1 MPSPFSKQTF
11 LLLQGVAT
19 PFFPELG
26 KALESAGHRVLK
38 MNFCGGDLLSGR
50 FFSNTLKNIN
60 YRGGLQG
67 LDAFYI
73 SIFDE
78 YNITDIIL
86 FGDTRPLHTPAVRI
100 AKENDITVHV
110 YEEGYFRP
118 NWITLDTGGV
128 NAFSSLSKDPDYYLN
143 YFQSGS
149 SNSLFDNN
157 RHEKATI
164 NTGGGLA
171 IRAWHDIRYHAAT
184 ILLKAHFPHYQSHRP
199 ERASKE
205 YWGWIKR
212 LPSLFLYYNDQSKQ
226 KITSLLR
233 NQKAFYLLPLQ
244 LDGDSQMR
252 IHSPIN
258 TVTELIETAL
268 KSFSSHAPH
277 DSVLVIKNHPLDP
290 WFVDY
295 PQLINTAAK
304 KYNIAKDRVMYLE
317 SGDLNSLLKN
327 AKGTVLVNSTVGT
340 SALQLGCPVI
350 ALGSAIYDMAGLTFQ
365 GTLDNFWTEASP
377 PNKELFDNFQ
387 KIVIEKTHINGAFY
401 NRQGIEMAVRGSLSK
416 LINTLS

>member
-1 MPSPFSKQTF
+1 MIKQNF

-19 PFFPELG
+19 PFFSELG
-26 KALESAGHRVLK
+26 KALNSAGHSVLK
-38 MNFCGGDLLSGR
+38 VNFCGGDLLTGR
-50 FFSNTLKNIN
+50 FFSNTLKNTN
-60 YRGGLQG
+60 YRGGLKG
-67 LDAFYI
+67 LDAFYV
-73 SIFDE
+73 SLFDE
-78 YNITDIIL
+78 HNITDIIL
-86 FGDTRPLHTPAVRI
+86 FGDTRPIHTPAVRI
-100 AKENDITVHV
+100 AKESNITVHV

-118 NWITLDTGGV
+118 NWITLDKGGV
-128 NAFSSLSKDPDYYLN
+128 NAFSSLSKDPDFYLSA
-143 YFQSGS
+143 F
-149 SNSLFDNN
+149 SNASNN
-157 RHEKATI
+157 KETAM

-184 ILLKAHFPHYQSHRP
+184 LLLKKHFPHYQSHRP

-226 KITSLLR
+226 KINTLLK
-233 NQKAFYLLPLQ
+233 NQNPFYLLPLQ

-258 TVTELIETAL
+258 TVSELIETTL
-268 KSFSSHAPH
+268 KSFSTHAP
-277 DSVLVIKNHPLDP
+277 DNSVLVIKNHPLDP
-290 WFVDY
+290 WFINY
-295 PQLINTAAK
+295 PRLINKATK
-304 KYNIAKDRVMYLE
+304 QYKIAKERVIYLE
-317 SGDLNSLLKN
+317 SGDINSLLDH

-340 SALQLGCPVI
+340 SALQKGCPVI

-365 GTLDNFWTEASP
+365 GSLDQFWAEANP

-387 KIVIEKTHINGAFY
+387 KTVIEQTHINGAFY
-401 NRQGIEMAVRGSLSK
+401 NRKGIEMAVKGSLSK

>member
-1 MPSPFSKQTF
+1 MNKPISKQTF

-26 KALESAGHRVLK
+26 KALISKGHTVLK
-38 MNFCGGDLLSGR
+38 VNFCGGDLLTGR
-50 FFSNTLKNIN
+50 FFSNTLTNIN
-60 YRGGLQG
+60 YRGGLKG
-67 LDAFYI
+67 LDAFYV
-73 SIFDE
+73 SLFDE
-78 YNITDIIL
+78 HNITDIVL
-86 FGDTRPLHTPAVRI
+86 FGDTRPLHSPAVKI
-100 AKENDITVHV
+100 AKENNITVHV

-128 NAFSSLSKDPDYYLN
+128 NAYSSLSKDPIFY
-143 YFQSGS
+143 
-149 SNSLFDNN
+149 
-157 RHEKATI
+157 EKYI
-164 NTGGGLA
+164 NKKYKTANKGGGGLI

-184 ILLKAHFPHYQSHRP
+184 LVLKSQFPHYQSHRP

-226 KITSLLR
+226 KINKLIKS
-233 NQKAFYLLPLQ
+233 QIPFYLLPLQ

-258 TVTELIETAL
+258 TVSELIQTTL
-268 KSFSSHAPH
+268 KSFSTHAPQ

-290 WFVDY
+290 WFVNY
-295 PQLINTAAK
+295 PKLINKLATQ
-304 KYNIAKDRVMYLE
+304 YGIAKGRIIYLE
-317 SGDLNSLLKN
+317 SGDLNKLLLY

-340 SALQLGCPVI
+340 SALQAECPVI

-365 GTLDNFWTEASP
+365 GSLDQFWTEASP
-377 PNKELFDNFQ
+377 PDKALFSNF
-387 KIVIEKTHINGAFY
+387 KAAVIQQTQINGAFY
-401 NRQGIEMAVRGSLSK
+401 NQKGIEMAVQGSLSK
-416 LINTLS
+416 LTNRLS